1 MEHCLLSINKIK
13 LLDLDTQLS
22 SGRSYPTE
30 AVELSL
36 EDPILKERL
45 VAKALLGTFS
55 DDYTYGQTNMLD
67 VAFSVN
73 KLYIEDKVLYA
84 DIDILD
90 TPKGRILNDLFKNN
104 TSLDF
109 HTAFTGDV
117 ETDSNGKDYCDYC
130 KNLNLDGILYCF
142 FCKKYL

>member
-117 ETDSNGKDYCDYC
+117 ETDSNGKDYC
-130 KNLNLDGILYCF
+130 KNLNLDGIYTAF
-142 FCKKYL
+142 SVRGN

>member
-1 MEHCLLSINKIK
+1 MEGYLLSINKIK

-22 SGRSYPTE
+22 SDRIYSTE

-45 VAKALLGTFS
+45 ATKTLLGTFS

-67 VAFSVN
+67 MAFSVN
-73 KLYIEDKVLYA
+73 KLYIENKVLYA

-90 TPKGRILNDLFKNN
+90 TPKGRVLSGLLKNN

-117 ETDSNGKDYCDYC
+117 ETNIDGKDYC
-130 KNLNLDGILYCF
+130 KNLNFDNVYVGLSVRGQ
-142 FCKKYL
+142 

>member
-22 SGRSYPTE
+22 SGRIYPTE

-45 VAKALLGTFS
+45 AANALLGTFS
-55 DDYTYGQTNMLD
+55 DDHTYGQTNMLD

-73 KLYIEDKVLYA
+73 KLYIENKVLYA

-90 TPKGRILNDLFKNN
+90 TPKGRVLNGLFKNN

-109 HTAFTGDV
+109 HAAFTGDV
-117 ETDSNGKDYCDYC
+117 ETDSNGKDYC
-130 KNLNLDGILYCF
+130 KNLNLEVIYTAFSVRGN
-142 FCKKYL
+142 

>member
-1 MEHCLLSINKIK
+1 MEYCLLSIGKIK

-22 SGRSYPTE
+22 SGRIYPTE
-30 AVELSL
+30 SVELSL

-45 VAKALLGTFS
+45 AANALFGTFF
-55 DDYTYGQTNMLD
+55 DDYTYGQTNMLG

-90 TPKGRILNDLFKNN
+90 TPKGRILNGLFKNN

-117 ETDSNGKDYCDYC
+117 ETDSNGKDYC
-130 KNLNLDGILYCF
+130 KNLNLDGIYTAF
-142 FCKKYL
+142 SVRGN

>member
-22 SGRSYPTE
+22 SGCIYPTE
-30 AVELSL
+30 VVELSL

-45 VAKALLGTFS
+45 AANALLGTFS

-90 TPKGRILNDLFKNN
+90 TPKGRVLNGLFKNN

-109 HTAFTGDV
+109 HAAFTGDV
-117 ETDSNGKDYCDYC
+117 EIDSNGKDYC
-130 KNLNLDGILYCF
+130 KNLNLDGIYTAF
-142 FCKKYL
+142 SVRGN

>member
-22 SGRSYPTE
+22 SGRIYPTE
-30 AVELSL
+30 SVELSL

-45 VAKALLGTFS
+45 AANALLGTFS

-90 TPKGRILNDLFKNN
+90 TPKGHVLNGLFKNN

-117 ETDSNGKDYCDYC
+117 ETGSNGKDYC
-130 KNLNLDGILYCF
+130 KNLNLDGIYTAF
-142 FCKKYL
+142 SVRGK